1 MIVYFPVLKTNR
13 RERTMEVVVNGEK
26 QNYLEDKVSILNLLQ
41 QNEVDKPELVTV
53 QLNEEFVDKETYESV
68 FVTHQDQVE
77 FLYFMA
83 GGS

>member
-1 MIVYFPVLKTNR
+1 
-13 RERTMEVVVNGEK
+13 MEVVVNGEK
-26 QNYLEDKVSILNLLQ
+26 QNYSEDKVSILNLLQ

-68 FVTHQDQVE
+68 FVAHQDQVE

-83 GGS
+83 GGSR

>member
-1 MIVYFPVLKTNR
+1 
-13 RERTMEVVVNGEK
+13 MEVVVNGEK

>member
-1 MIVYFPVLKTNR
+1 
-13 RERTMEVVVNGEK
+13 MEVVVNGEK
-26 QNYLEDKVSILNLLQ
+26 QNYLEDKVSILNLVQ

>member
-1 MIVYFPVLKTNR
+1 
-13 RERTMEVVVNGEK
+13 MEVVVNGEK
-26 QNYLEDKVSILNLLQ
+26 QTYPEDKVSVFNLLQ

-53 QLNEEFVDKETYESV
+53 QVNEEFVDKEAYESV

>member
-1 MIVYFPVLKTNR
+1 
-13 RERTMEVVVNGEK
+13 MEVVVNGEK
-26 QNYLEDKVSILNLLQ
+26 QTYSEEKVSILNLLL

-53 QLNEEFVDKETYESV
+53 QVNEEFVDKEVYESV
-68 FVTHQDQVE
+68 FVSHQDQVE